1 MDGVDVEFEKL
12 IQLQELDNS
21 LRQTSVELSDI
32 PRLIDQVE
40 KKIKAGS
47 DLLLEAK
54 NKLGRNQKKRRDLEA
69 EVKDLKVL
77 ITKFK
82 RQLNEVKS
90 NKEYTSLLK
99 EIQDTQANMDT
110 LEEEIIKELLVADEI
125 EEEIRTATMKQ
136 KNEEEHL
143 QQEIEALTH
152 RKKELEEQKN
162 QLLKQKE
169 ELIPD
174 IPQAQLQLYL
184 NIAKKRGGIALS
196 KVVDEFCSMCQLR
209 IRPQMLN
216 EIRDRSKI
224 HLCESCGRI
233 LYFESSSEESTEEAE
248 DSSR

>member
-21 LRQTSVELSDI
+21 IRQLSAELSDI

-40 KKIKAGS
+40 KKIKADS
-47 DLLLEAK
+47 DLVLKAK
-54 NKLGRNQKKRRDLEA
+54 EKLSQNQKKRRDLEA
-69 EVKDLKVL
+69 EVKDLKALVS
-77 ITKFK
+77 KFK
-82 RQLNEVKS
+82 RQLNEVKT

-99 EIQDTQANMDT
+99 EIQDTQAKIDS

-143 QQEIEALTH
+143 KQEIAALNQ
-152 RKKELEEQKN
+152 RKKELEEQKS
-162 QLLKQKE
+162 QLAKQKE
-169 ELIPD
+169 ELIPT
-174 IPQAQLQLYL
+174 IPKAQLQLYL

-233 LYFESSSEESTEEAE
+233 LYFESSSQESAEEAE

>member
-21 LRQTSVELSDI
+21 IRQLSVELSDI

-40 KKIKAGS
+40 KKIKADS
-47 DLLLEAK
+47 DLVLKAK
-54 NKLGRNQKKRRDLEA
+54 EKLSQNQKKRRDLEA
-69 EVKDLKVL
+69 EVKDLKALVS
-77 ITKFK
+77 KFK
-82 RQLNEVKS
+82 RQLNEVKT

-99 EIQDTQANMDT
+99 EIQDTQAKIDS

-143 QQEIEALTH
+143 KQEIAALNH
-152 RKKELEEQKN
+152 RKKELEEQKS
-162 QLLKQKE
+162 QLAKQKE
-169 ELIPD
+169 ELIPT
-174 IPQAQLQLYL
+174 IPKAQLQLYL

-233 LYFESSSEESTEEAE
+233 LYFESSSQESAEEAE

>member
-21 LRQTSVELSDI
+21 IRQLSVELSDI

-40 KKIKAGS
+40 KKIKADS
-47 DLLLEAK
+47 DLVLKAK
-54 NKLGRNQKKRRDLEA
+54 EKLSQNQKKRRDLEA
-69 EVKDLKVL
+69 EVKDLKALVS
-77 ITKFK
+77 KFK
-82 RQLNEVKS
+82 RQLNEVKT

-99 EIQDTQANMDT
+99 EIQDTQAKIDS

-143 QQEIEALTH
+143 KQEIAALNQ
-152 RKKELEEQKN
+152 RKKELEEQKS
-162 QLLKQKE
+162 QLAKQKE
-169 ELIPD
+169 ELIPT
-174 IPQAQLQLYL
+174 IPKAQLQLYL

-233 LYFESSSEESTEEAE
+233 LYFESSSQESAEEAE